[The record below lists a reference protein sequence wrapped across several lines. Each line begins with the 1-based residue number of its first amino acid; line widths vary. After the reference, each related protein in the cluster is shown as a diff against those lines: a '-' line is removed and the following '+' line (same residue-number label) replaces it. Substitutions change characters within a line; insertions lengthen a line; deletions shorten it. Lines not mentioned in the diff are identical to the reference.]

1 MVKHMEN
8 LSSPHNETADKIF
21 KINDLVDL
29 RLIKNETYIYIE
41 NKRFIQCLNVLF
53 NVGVDK
59 DNKDEN
65 IRTMDEASQ
74 IARRRYSQWFTR
86 ISPEE
91 EFMAHCSNIQAFF
104 ENNLNTDLL
113 HSDIAFP
120 LLKKLVSS
128 GYKPAE
134 GVFNKEI
141 IKRYN
146 EGTWRTRLF
155 LKSEGYL
162 KYLNREEKR
171 ALVEDEYLERYE
183 RVLKPREKKVTAA
196 IKGTESDQFMV
207 SLSNEKIMSFLEK
220 FEEKGD
226 YPKVFEID
234 GKRYDLREKSISPE
248 SELDFFFNSIDYG
261 ITKIKFLMKEQSTD
275 ELTIHRQYL
284 LEIFDRDLLVIS
296 EKDGYPTFKAEVRRI
311 FELMGILTINY
322 GNIIKFFKIGK
333 EKSFHTI

>member
-1 MVKHMEN
+1 MVKNMEN
-8 LSSPHNETADKIF
+8 LFSPQNETADKIF
-21 KINDLVDL
+21 KINNLVDL

-53 NVGVDK
+53 NVGANK
-59 DNKDEN
+59 DRKDEN

-74 IARRRYSQWFTR
+74 IARRRYSQWFMR

-120 LLKKLVSS
+120 LLKKLGSL
-128 GYKPAE
+128 GYKPAK

-146 EGTWRTRLF
+146 EGTWRTRMF
-155 LKSEGYL
+155 LKSEGYF
-162 KYLNREEKR
+162 KYLNEEEIR
-171 ALVEDEYLERYE
+171 SLVKDEFLERI
-183 RVLKPREKKVTAA
+183 LKPHEKKIEP
-196 IKGTESDQFMV
+196 IKGTESDRELLK
-207 SLSNEKIMSFLEK
+207 SLSREKIMVILKK
-220 FEEKGD
+220 FEDKGD

-234 GKRYDLREKSISPE
+234 GKKYDLREMSISRE
-248 SELDFFFNSIDYG
+248 SDFDLFFNLIDGG

-284 LEIFDRDLLVIS
+284 LEIFDQGLLVIS
-296 EKDGYPTFKAEVRRI
+296 EKDGYPTFKPEVRNI
-311 FELMGILTINY
+311 FELIGILTINY
-322 GNIIKFFKIGK
+322 RHVIKFLKIGK
-333 EKSFHTI
+333 DKLFFTI